1 MKSERDARLDGPG
14 SLRWLGGG
22 APVSGAVSISG
33 AVGEFGK
40 VYPGPQ
46 LTVQPDECTS
56 GREAD
61 GGEKQI

>member
-22 APVSGAVSISG
+22 APVSSAVGISG

-46 LTVQPDECTS
+46 LTV
-56 GREAD
+56 
-61 GGEKQI
+61 